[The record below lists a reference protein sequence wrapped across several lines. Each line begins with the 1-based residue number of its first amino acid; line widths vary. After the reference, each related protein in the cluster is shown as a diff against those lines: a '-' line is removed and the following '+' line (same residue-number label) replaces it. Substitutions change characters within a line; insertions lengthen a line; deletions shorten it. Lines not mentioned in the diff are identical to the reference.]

1 MIFIYT
7 MPITYD
13 EEDNTAELAI
23 VGLGPGGLAAALEA
37 AKLGKSVLA
46 FTDRDSYTRS
56 QRVNLNMDTEAF
68 LKNHTNDK
76 DPLDIEF
83 WKKLDRERSV
93 QIKDVERFLYRK
105 LTQYPNVQVVTLKKP
120 TNINRVE
127 RSPLNTSNQIQ
138 LSNGQSYFCHHLLAS
153 DGAKHQIA
161 NLVSQHFDTNINYQA
176 TPLQE
181 RHRYHAAVQL
191 SLNKKS
197 ILPSWTSP
205 MGFIKKMLAYV
216 KLGWSESYKP
226 KFYVLANQDK
236 SKFSF
241 AGEIPEAIYRE
252 PDPDKKKQQLKAWA
266 SIAIQEQFGIN
277 PDHLSF
283 RDSKKSPAKNNFQA
297 TAFEM
302 ELQTSNT
309 PIIELNNGVFA
320 QTGDARR
327 TPNYFLGHGLNDAIQ
342 GGYAFAQAIKKDG
355 FDIDSYVDE
364 IEKIDRHITREM
376 ESTER
381 GSATIKTQA
390 PTQFT
395 AAIDALITHLARDPL
410 KNGQAIPRLMMIK
423 SYFQDGHQLSDMY
436 RLLDEVKPIIKE
448 SDQTNIFKLA
458 YKAIVSIYDKHG
470 AKSDSEKLFDQIE
483 EHLEDYQSRRAR

>member
-1 MIFIYT
+1 M
-7 MPITYD
+7 
-13 EEDNTAELAI
+13 
-23 VGLGPGGLAAALEA
+23 
-37 AKLGKSVLA
+37 LA
-46 FTDRDSYTRS
+46 FTDRESYIRS
-56 QRVNLNMDTEAF
+56 QRINLNTDTEAF
-68 LKNHTNDK
+68 LKNHSNDK

-83 WKKLDRERSV
+83 WKKVDRERSV
-93 QIKDVERFLYRK
+93 QIKDVERFLFRK
-105 LTQYPNVQVVTLKKP
+105 LTQYPNVQIVTLKKP
-120 TNINRVE
+120 TIINHLAQ
-127 RSPLNTSNQIQ
+127 SPNNTSHQIQ

-153 DGAKHQIA
+153 DGAKHQSA
-161 NLVSQHFDTNINYQA
+161 NLVNQHFNKNINYHT

-191 SLNKKS
+191 SLLRKTA
-197 ILPSWTSP
+197 LPSWTSP

-226 KFYVLANQDK
+226 KYYVLANKDK

-241 AGEIPEAIYRE
+241 AGEIPEAIFRE

-266 SIAIQEQFGIN
+266 SIAIREQFGIN

-309 PIIELNNGVFA
+309 PIIELENGVFA
-320 QTGDARR
+320 QIGDARR

-355 FDIDSYVDE
+355 FDIDSYVGE
-364 IEKIDRHITREM
+364 IEKLDRHITREM
-376 ESTER
+376 ESAER
-381 GSATIKTQA
+381 GSATITTQV
-390 PTQFT
+390 PTQFN
-395 AAIDALITHLARDPL
+395 AAIDALITLLARDPI
-410 KNGQAIPRLMMIK
+410 KNGQAIPRLMLIK
-423 SYFQDGHQLSDMY
+423 SHFQEGHQLSEMY
-436 RLLDEVKPIIKE
+436 QLLDEVKPIIQQ
-448 SDQTNIFKLA
+448 SGQTNLFKLA
-458 YKAIVSIYDKHG
+458 YKAIVSLYDKHG